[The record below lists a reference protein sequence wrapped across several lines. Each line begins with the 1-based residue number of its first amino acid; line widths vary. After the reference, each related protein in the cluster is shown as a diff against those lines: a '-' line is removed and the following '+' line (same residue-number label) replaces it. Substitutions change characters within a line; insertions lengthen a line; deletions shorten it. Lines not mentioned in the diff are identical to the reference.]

1 MSEPIFLDLIRGIH
15 LLSFALG
22 MGPAIYFDLR
32 SLSRIALP
40 FHPTDFAELHRIH
53 KLVSL
58 ACLGLW
64 ISGMTL
70 IWWRTNFVPAAFSPK
85 LLAKLAVVTVLTV
98 NAIYLSRCVMPSLAN
113 WTGSR
118 LIDIP
123 VRLLLPMTLCAG
135 LSLSCWTLALAL
147 GSSAVL
153 KTSDWSVLVPLL
165 ASGAILCIGGVLAT
179 TFGLRAVITRATA

>member
-15 LLSFALG
+15 LLCFALG

-32 SLSRIALP
+32 SLFRIALP
-40 FHPTDFAELHRIH
+40 FYPIDVEELHRIH
-53 KLVSL
+53 KVVSL

-64 ISGMTL
+64 ASGMML
-70 IWWRTNFVPAAFSPK
+70 IWWRTNFDPAAFSPK
-85 LLAKLAVVTVLTV
+85 LWAKLGVVTVLTV

-135 LSLSCWTLALAL
+135 LSLSCWALALAL
-147 GSSAVL
+147 GSSTVL
-153 KTSDWSVLVPLL
+153 KTAD
-165 ASGAILCIGGVLAT
+165 
-179 TFGLRAVITRATA
+179 